1 MIGYYV
7 YFQIY
12 VHCWKSVDIK
22 ASSSKLEKFQHNLTL
37 LNTDYNCAVL
47 FLSQL
52 YRLFIYASKY
62 IFSWTTIVKPNQ
74 NFLIS
79 SKKTEFSELPSGC

>member
-1 MIGYYV
+1 MVKFKRNLALPNTRYNCAVLVLRQMIGYYV

-37 LNTDYNCAVL
+37 SNTDYNCAVL

-52 YRLFIYASKY
+52 YRLFIYASK
-62 IFSWTTIVKPNQ
+62 
-74 NFLIS
+74 
-79 SKKTEFSELPSGC
+79 